1 MRFISRLLN
10 DVEGI
15 YWFPIIA
22 LILFVALFLAIG
34 VHTWFMK
41 KDRAEELARLPL
53 DEDDEEDEEKE
64 ENVKEVKD
72 HNESNNDHNS

>member
-53 DEDDEEDEEKE
+53 DEDEEDEEENE
-64 ENVKEVKD
+64 EKVKD
-72 HNESNNDHNS
+72 HDESNNDHNS

>member
-41 KDRAEELARLPL
+41 KDIAYEYRR
-53 DEDDEEDEEKE
+53 
-64 ENVKEVKD
+64 
-72 HNESNNDHNS
+72 